1 MPSEESPLTDNVQPT
16 PEGPEEEKEKQATK
30 MSQQGDGGG
39 RGGGRQQ
46 RETLPT
52 CDQPVEDTQTSHQ
65 QNDTAYQN
73 PQQQDAPLADSDAK
87 FHVAKELLEDTE
99 GVST

>member
-1 MPSEESPLTDNVQPT
+1 
-16 PEGPEEEKEKQATK
+16 
-30 MSQQGDGGG
+30 MSQQGDA
-39 RGGGRQQ
+39 GGGRQQ

-52 CDQPVEDTQTSHQ
+52 CDQPVEDTQTFHQ

-73 PQQQDAPLADSDAK
+73 PQQQDAPIADNDAK

-99 GVST
+99 GTEGAST